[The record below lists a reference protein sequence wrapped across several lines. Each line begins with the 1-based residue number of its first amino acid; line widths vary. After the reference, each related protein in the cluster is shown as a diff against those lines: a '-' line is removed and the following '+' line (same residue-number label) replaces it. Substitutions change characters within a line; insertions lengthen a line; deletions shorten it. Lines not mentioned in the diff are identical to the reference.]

1 MKRLRWRNVKD
12 FEHTLQKRVT
22 KKRRASDAERKK
34 EKKKRKDV
42 CVCVCMCVLRRGIMQ
57 SMKAMLKFDVLD

>member
-1 MKRLRWRNVKD
+1 MVAYCQRLRG
-12 FEHTLQKRVT
+12 HLT
-22 KKRRASDAERKK
+22 KKSNEKETCERCGKK
-34 EKKKRKDV
+34 KKKRKKRKDV